1 MCKAS
6 FEHGVA
12 QRITHHA
19 SSQLVDPFSVS
30 TSSLGACPIIFETI
44 RTYFPL
50 AMDYNQPPANSS
62 ADTTSKSI
70 PPIALCNF
78 RTSDGWKISTPYK
91 IHPEC
96 GVTVRQPSNRASRTL
111 VRVPTPQCPSYARK
125 HASCVAQ
132 ERAVFAYAATVYA
145 PAPVSNTCTPQPES
159 QESEI
164 HAASTA
170 FLGRE
175 TCVEMKMLA
184 CAEVCQPGME
194 SRQPQPPTPA
204 RLSQYRYSQDSSQAS
219 ARRRIQQITDID
231 WTPVGRAGLVM
242 DESRSEVVVYGA
254 NVPRVQVRRDDGVVL
269 FPDLRVWVA

>member
-111 VRVPTPQCPSYARK
+111 VRVPTPQCPSYGRYVCTSESYIRPFKRRQIFPIQSSHPHPPNQPDKKNHLHIFPA
-125 HASCVAQ
+125 HGIAHGISGMHVLYVNCTGIYPC
-132 ERAVFAYAATVYA
+132 AVPY
-145 PAPVSNTCTPQPES
+145 
-159 QESEI
+159 
-164 HAASTA
+164 
-170 FLGRE
+170 L
-175 TCVEMKMLA
+175 
-184 CAEVCQPGME
+184 
-194 SRQPQPPTPA
+194 
-204 RLSQYRYSQDSSQAS
+204 
-219 ARRRIQQITDID
+219 
-231 WTPVGRAGLVM
+231 
-242 DESRSEVVVYGA
+242 
-254 NVPRVQVRRDDGVVL
+254 RVQIHPHCCVL
-269 FPDLRVWVA
+269 A